1 MKSKAH
7 QKYILPSGEVV
18 PGVTT
23 ILNVLNKPAL
33 VPWAW
38 KLGRDGI
45 DLRKAQSQAMDIG
58 TLTHSM
64 IESYLKNEKVDTSEY
79 SKTQIDTAETAFLAF
94 LEWIKGQTLSV
105 VDTEIQMIHT
115 DLRYGGTAD
124 LIAMTPD
131 IEYYLIDFK
140 TSQNGACYPE
150 YRYQISAYKELWE
163 HNQNGVRTI
172 SKCIILALN
181 KETGI
186 PTPHIVIHTDIYFE
200 VFKHCLGIYN
210 LKSKEG

>member
-1 MKSKAH
+1 MKAH

-23 ILNVLNKPAL
+23 VLNILNKPAL

-64 IESYLKNEKVDTSEY
+64 IEAYLKKEKIDTSEY
-79 SKTQIDTAETAFLAF
+79 SETQINTAETAFLAF
-94 LEWIKGQTLSV
+94 LDWEKRQNLSV

-124 LIAMTPD
+124 LIAKD
-131 IEYYLIDFK
+131 SEGKYYLIDFK

-150 YRYQISAYKELWE
+150 YRYQISAYKELWD
-163 HNQNGVRTI
+163 HNQDKVRII

-186 PTPHIVIHTDIYFE
+186 PTPHLIIHTDIYFE